1 MWTTAGIVSFVTY
14 GLTRL
19 ATNPEYAWRVSSFAV
34 GDTISFFC
42 SNFRHG

>member
-19 ATNPEYAWRVSSFAV
+19 ATNPTYAWKVRIFYY
-34 GDTISFFC
+34 
-42 SNFRHG
+42 